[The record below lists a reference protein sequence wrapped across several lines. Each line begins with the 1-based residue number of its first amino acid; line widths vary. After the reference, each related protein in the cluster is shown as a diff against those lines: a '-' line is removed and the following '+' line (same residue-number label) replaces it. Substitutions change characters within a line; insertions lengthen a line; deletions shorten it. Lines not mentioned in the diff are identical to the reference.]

1 MRVQTGSQD
10 FAPAYRIAVGAV
22 AVAAGAV
29 HGASC
34 FARDGQNVAGVRT
47 FAATAA
53 WCVIVRGGCWQ
64 ERWAGCVDK
73 C

>member
-1 MRVQTGSQD
+1 MGSQD

-53 WCVIVRGGCWQ
+53 WCIIVCGGVGKGRC
-64 ERWAGCVDK
+64 AKVDGS
-73 C
+73 